1 MATII
6 AVTNQKG
13 GVAKTTTTLCLGSG
27 LAEQGYRVLLI
38 EPDPQGSLSICL
50 GCEEPEKESYTMA
63 DIMSEVGMNPLSNEM
78 VTQGIFSTEKRI
90 VYIPTN
96 WKMASVEMQLVK
108 TLDGDTVL
116 RQIY

>member
-38 EPDPQGSLSICL
+38 DLDPQGSLSIYVIWEIWCWKNQTGKINL
-50 GCEEPEKESYTMA
+50 LF
-63 DIMSEVGMNPLSNEM
+63 N
-78 VTQGIFSTEKRI
+78 KR
-90 VYIPTN
+90 
-96 WKMASVEMQLVK
+96 
-108 TLDGDTVL
+108 
-116 RQIY
+116 